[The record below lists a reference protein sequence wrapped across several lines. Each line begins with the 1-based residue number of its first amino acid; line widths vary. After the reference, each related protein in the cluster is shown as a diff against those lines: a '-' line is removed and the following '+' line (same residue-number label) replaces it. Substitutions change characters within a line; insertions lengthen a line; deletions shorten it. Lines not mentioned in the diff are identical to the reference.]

1 MGGRGASIGSGAGG
15 GDGGKINLLFGDGSE
30 LSERFRKGME
40 DKLNAEGTKLAKQVY
55 SEFLP
60 DLKYGG
66 KHGESAYFNPIEGAV
81 FNQKSVARGGALH
94 PPFETAFHE
103 FAHAIDFKIGD
114 IYKYRSEELTGLKK
128 LMKKEYKAYKTKN
141 KFTEDSQV
149 FKHLTEKYD
158 LKTRGNVSDMLQ
170 AVTGVHGPLGAGHGK
185 TYFKK
190 KGNTEVEFF
199 AEVFASQAANK
210 KSYALI
216 KKIFPNS
223 VKEVEKVAR
232 EALKD
237 KSKKQ

>member
-15 GDGGKINLLFGDGSE
+15 GGGGDISLLFGDGSE

-40 DKLNAEGTKLAKQVY
+40 DKLNAEGTALAKKVY
-55 SEFLP
+55 SKFLP

-81 FNQKSVARGGALH
+81 FNQKSVAKGGQLH
-94 PPFETAFHE
+94 APFETAFHE
-103 FAHAIDFKIGD
+103 FAHAIDFKIGGK
-114 IYKYRSEELTGLKK
+114 YKYRSEEIIGLKR

-149 FKHLTEKYD
+149 FKHLIERYD

-170 AVTGVHGPLGAGHGK
+170 AVTGVHGPLGAGHSK

-190 KGNTEVEFF
+190 KGNTEAEFF

-223 VKEVEKVAR
+223 VKEVEKAAR
-232 EALKD
+232 EAMKD
-237 KSKKQ
+237 KNKKQ